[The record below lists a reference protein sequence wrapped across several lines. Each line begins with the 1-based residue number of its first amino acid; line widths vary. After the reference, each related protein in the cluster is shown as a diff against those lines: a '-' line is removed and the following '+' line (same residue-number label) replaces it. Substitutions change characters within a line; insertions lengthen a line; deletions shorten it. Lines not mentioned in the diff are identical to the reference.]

1 MTTLAIC
8 VQKQRKDGYWPVYI
22 RITHNRK
29 IAYIKTSKMV
39 NQKGLNS
46 KGEVRDPFVVRALS
60 DTVAD
65 YYDRLNRKETAGWSV
80 KQVQEFLQHGND
92 DVCFSDY
99 ARTHASR
106 LIENGQER
114 TAKNYQLA
122 LQSLELYA
130 GTSRVMFT
138 SLTSAFLNAWIDSL
152 EHTHRA
158 KEQYP
163 VCMRQVYRAAMR
175 ELNDEEAGII
185 RIHYNPWMKVT
196 IPPADRPEQLAI
208 TPEAAR
214 AFFSAPLPESKF
226 KQPLPELGRDVA
238 MMVMC
243 LAGINTVDLY
253 QMRKEDYHGGIIH
266 YQRSKTKKF
275 RRDGAY
281 MEMRVP
287 PIIRPLFKKYQAAK
301 DDPRLFCFHKRHT
314 TLDSFNANVNIGIHK
329 VCESMGMAKE
339 DYYCIYT
346 FRHTWGTVAQND
358 CGASLSEVGFGMN
371 HASGHTV
378 TRGYL
383 KLNFTPA
390 WELNEKVIEYIFFS
404 EGTSHRE
411 EKQEPDTFT
420 RFSPSQMIKGT
431 VYFRGRILGQLQDI
445 GFHNVDEVVKR
456 LVPFIPEEIPVRS
469 IVQFRIDNLDKHQS
483 VVYEHQKGKGF

>member
-22 RITHNRK
+22 RITHNRRL
-29 IAYIKTSKMV
+29 AYVKTSKMV

-46 KGEVRDPFVVRALS
+46 KGEVRDPFVVRSLS
-60 DTVAD
+60 DTIAD
-65 YYDRLNRKETAGWSV
+65 WYDRLNRKDTSGWSV
-80 KQVQEFLQHGND
+80 KQVSEFLQHGKD

-99 ARTHASR
+99 ARQHKAR

-130 GTSRVMFT
+130 GTNKVMFT
-138 SLTSAFLNAWIDSL
+138 SLTTAFLNAWIDSL

-175 ELNDEEAGII
+175 EPNDEEAGII
-185 RIHYNPWMKVT
+185 RIHFNPWLKIT
-196 IPPADRPEQLAI
+196 IPPADKPEQLAI
-208 TPEAAR
+208 TPEQCR
-214 AFFSAPLPESKF
+214 AFFAAPLPESKF

-238 MMVMC
+238 QLCLC

-253 QMRKEDYHGGIIH
+253 QMRKEDYHGGILH

-281 MEMRVP
+281 IEMRVP
-287 PIIRPLFKKYQAAK
+287 PIVRPLLEKYAAPA
-301 DDPRLFCFHKRHT
+301 DDPHLFSFHLRHT
-314 TLDSFNANVNIGIHK
+314 NLDSFNANVNIGIHA
-329 VCESMGMAKE
+329 VCKSMGIPKE
-339 DYYCIYT
+339 QYYCIYT
-346 FRHTWGTVAQND
+346 FRHTWGTIAQND
-358 CGASLSEVGFGMN
+358 CGASISEVSFGMN
-371 HASGHTV
+371 HAAGHTV

-383 KLNFTPA
+383 KLNFAPA
-390 WELNEKVIEYIFFS
+390 WELNEKVIDYIFFS

-411 EKQEPDTFT
+411 EQPEPDTFT
-420 RFSPSQMIKGT
+420 RFSPAQMRKGT
-431 VYFRGRILGQLQDI
+431 VYFRGRTLGTVQDI
-445 GFHNVDEVVKR
+445 GFHNVDEVVAR
-456 LVPFIPEEIPVRS
+456 LVPFVPDDIPVRS
-469 IVQFRIDNLDKHQS
+469 IVHFRIDNLDKHQS
-483 VVYEHQKGKGF
+483 VVYEHQKGKGI

>member
-1 MTTLAIC
+1 
-8 VQKQRKDGYWPVYI
+8 
-22 RITHNRK
+22 
-29 IAYIKTSKMV
+29 
-39 NQKGLNS
+39 
-46 KGEVRDPFVVRALS
+46 
-60 DTVAD
+60 
-65 YYDRLNRKETAGWSV
+65 
-80 KQVQEFLQHGND
+80 
-92 DVCFSDY
+92 
-99 ARTHASR
+99 
-106 LIENGQER
+106 
-114 TAKNYQLA
+114 
-122 LQSLELYA
+122 
-130 GTSRVMFT
+130 
-138 SLTSAFLNAWIDSL
+138 
-152 EHTHRA
+152 
-158 KEQYP
+158 
-163 VCMRQVYRAAMR
+163 
-175 ELNDEEAGII
+175 
-185 RIHYNPWMKVT
+185 
-196 IPPADRPEQLAI
+196 
-208 TPEAAR
+208 
-214 AFFSAPLPESKF
+214 
-226 KQPLPELGRDVA
+226 

-287 PIIRPLFKKYQAAK
+287 PIIRPLFKKYESGK
-301 DDPRLFCFHKRHT
+301 DDPRLFCFHERHT

-411 EKQEPDTFT
+411 EKEEQDTFT

-445 GFHNVDEVVKR
+445 GFRNVDEVVKR
-456 LVPFIPEEIPVRS
+456 LVPFIPEDIPVRS